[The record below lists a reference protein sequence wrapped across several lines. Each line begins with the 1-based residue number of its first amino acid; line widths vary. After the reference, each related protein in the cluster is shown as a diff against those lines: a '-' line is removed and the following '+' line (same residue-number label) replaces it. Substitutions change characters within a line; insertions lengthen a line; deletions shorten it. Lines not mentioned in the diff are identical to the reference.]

1 MRKSIVTIISLLL
14 IVSLAVCV
22 SAASID
28 TTLSAD
34 KTTVNRGDSIV
45 ITVSVAELAS
55 CKSGSLQIYYNENI
69 FSCSGNEWLMS
80 GLTMNTPEV
89 PAVFAF
95 SSAKTVSGD
104 IYRFNLKVSENAAF
118 GKYTVDVSLTLKDA
132 SGNPYTSLQT
142 VTIDVVCKHNYSEEI
157 TTPPTCTTGGIKT
170 YTCTVSGCGHTKT
183 EDLKALDHS
192 YDSGSIT
199 TEPTCTETGV
209 KTYKC
214 TRSGCTH
221 STTESVKAL
230 DHSYDSGSI
239 TTEPTCTEAGV
250 KTYRCTRSGCG
261 HTTTESVKA
270 LDHSYDSGKVTTQ
283 PTCTAAGE
291 RTYSCTRSGCSSTKT
306 ESVKALGHSYDHD
319 CDPDCNTCGETRNDL
334 YHEYSTTWKF
344 SEQGHWHACIRCD
357 DSLEMELHVP
367 GPEATE
373 TTDQICTI
381 CGYVIE
387 KAKEHTHIATGDW
400 LSDDS
405 GHWHLCG
412 CGETMDQE
420 PHVWNQGV
428 KNEDKSVVVYTC
440 TDCGYS
446 REEQIQ
452 PDTQPTGGVDP
463 TQPPTEPKDPGDDD
477 QPDGMLWLLIVLCII
492 GAGLLGAIIYVVIGI
507 VVSKKQSGRFTG
519 KK

>member
-192 YDSGSIT
+192 YDSG
-199 TEPTCTETGV
+199 
-209 KTYKC
+209 
-214 TRSGCTH
+214 
-221 STTESVKAL
+221 
-230 DHSYDSGSI
+230 
-239 TTEPTCTEAGV
+239 
-250 KTYRCTRSGCG
+250 
-261 HTTTESVKA
+261 
-270 LDHSYDSGKVTTQ
+270 KVTTQ

-319 CDPDCNTCGETRNDL
+319 CDPDCNTCGETRNEL

-357 DSLEMELHVP
+357 DTLEMELHVP